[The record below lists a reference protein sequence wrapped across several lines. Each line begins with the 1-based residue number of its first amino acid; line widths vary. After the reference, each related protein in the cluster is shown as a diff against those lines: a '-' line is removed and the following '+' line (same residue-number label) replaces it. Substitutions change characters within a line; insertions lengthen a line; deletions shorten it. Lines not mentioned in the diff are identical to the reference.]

1 MVTTTKS
8 KLATCILK
16 GELCGVQVNI
26 MLDSGSSVSLIR
38 QDTARKITPVQVTKQ
53 SDSNKIKLVTA
64 SGAALPI
71 LQQVEATVVWSL
83 LCLTVF
89 W

>member
-26 MLDSGSSVSLIR
+26 DSGSSVSLKR
-38 QDTARKITPVQVTKQ
+38 QDISRKITPVQVTKQ

-71 LQQVEATVVWSL
+71 PFSKLKRE
-83 LCLTVF
+83 
-89 W
+89 